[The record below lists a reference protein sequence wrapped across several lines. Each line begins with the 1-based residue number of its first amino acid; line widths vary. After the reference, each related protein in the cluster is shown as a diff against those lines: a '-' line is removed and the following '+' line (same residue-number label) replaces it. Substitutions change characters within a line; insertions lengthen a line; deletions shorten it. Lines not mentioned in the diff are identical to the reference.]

1 MTAVKESDGMLNSAN
16 KQRDC
21 RADQLSNLMAWPVMS
36 VRIVP
41 VEDGERRV
49 RLENAVWDGLDA
61 IAQAEG
67 LLTKQLCAKL
77 DARRSKNVALSS
89 EIRSFV
95 LDYFRGND
103 EV

>member
-1 MTAVKESDGMLNSAN
+1 MLNSAN
-16 KQRDC
+16 KQREY
-21 RADQLSNLMAWPVMS
+21 RSGHLSSLMAWPAMS
-36 VRIVP
+36 VRVVS
-41 VEDGERRV
+41 VEEGERRV

-77 DARRSKNVALSS
+77 DARRAKDVDLSS